1 MPDFKQTVTYTLPTA
16 GDQINSTGV
25 LAKGSF
31 EVEYT
36 YRDNGSFKDATIKS
50 SNITTSGGTGGDT
63 VYNNT
68 FNERSGYFDALDV
81 KENAKDKK
89 PDGGDHIG
97 ASISFNDAT
106 GALNVKFQELQLN
119 TNNVSNPGIQDNDYR
134 WSDYNQLNLT
144 FIDTAAKNGSDAD
157 LSSAF
162 RTLEV
167 SNLTVD
173 YDRKD
178 ASATSIA
185 DIGGSDDTITACYC
199 KGTLIMTA
207 TGELAVEELAVGD
220 QVMTSAGNLEPVI
233 WVGNSTINCE
243 RQLHKDKAY
252 PVRIVKDAFGLNL
265 PKRDLFVSPDHSLYV
280 DGVMIPA
287 YCLVNGT
294 TITQD
299 QTEKLVTY
307 YHVELPKHNAILAE
321 GLPAE
326 SYLETSEENRHFF
339 KQSDALNVIKIDVQY
354 VACPEDTP
362 AWKHIWNT
370 QGYAPLTQSGPIL
383 ESVKAKLELR
393 ALELIAKKE
402 LQAA

>member
-25 LAKGSF
+25 IASGSF
-31 EVEYT
+31 QVEYT
-36 YRDNGSFKDATIKS
+36 YKDNGDYKSATIKS
-50 SNITTSGGTGGDT
+50 SDITTTGGTGGNT

-68 FNERSGYFDALDV
+68 FNEKSGSFDALGTNEVIDN
-81 KENAKDKK
+81 KS
-89 PDGGDHIG
+89 PTGDHIG
-97 ASISFNDAT
+97 ASISFDAAT
-106 GALNVKFQELQLN
+106 GALNVKFQELQGN
-119 TNNVSNPGIQDNDYR
+119 TVGGVESTDYR
-134 WSDYNQLNLT
+134 YGDYNQLDLT
-144 FIDTAAKNGSDAD
+144 FIDTAAKNGSDSD
-157 LSSAF
+157 LNSAF

-167 SNLTVD
+167 SNLTVN
-173 YDRKD
+173 YDRSG
-178 ASATSIA
+178 ASATSIT
-185 DIGGSDDTITACYC
+185 DIGGTDDTITACYC
-199 KGTLIMTA
+199 KGTLIMTT
-207 TGELAVEELAVGD
+207 TGEVAVEELAVGD
-220 QVMTSAGNLEPVI
+220 NVMTSAGDLEPVI

-252 PVRIVKDAFGLNL
+252 PVRIAKDAFGLNL

-339 KQSDALNVIKIDVQY
+339 KQSNSSNVVKMDVQY
-354 VACPEDTP
+354 PVCPEDTP
-362 AWKHIWNT
+362 AWKHIWDT

-383 ESVKAKLELR
+383 ESVKAKLALR
-393 ALELIAKKE
+393 ALELSANKE